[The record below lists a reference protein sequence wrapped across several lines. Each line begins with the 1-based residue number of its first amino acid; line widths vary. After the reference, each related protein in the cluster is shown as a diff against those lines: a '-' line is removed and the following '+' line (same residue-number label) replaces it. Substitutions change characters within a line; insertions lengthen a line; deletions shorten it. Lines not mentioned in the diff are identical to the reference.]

1 MSFLCVLPMTTRTTM
16 TVTQSVCKICRYRSA
31 GAAIKNDVS
40 KSYVI
45 TFEAMHVPKC
55 WEKHLS
61 VSNKTHVKI
70 WPSVLG
76 ISDPIMDLE
85 ALIVWRSRWS
95 VRDQKEILGKKYL
108 IVEKNKT
115 KRKNILQR
123 KTKWRGKVHSLLLRK
138 KRIEKEKEENRK
150 KISLLV
156 RRRKTILPLEYS
168 FWVQSEKIVP
178 GIQLSIEIHKGTT
191 N

>member
-1 MSFLCVLPMTTRTTM
+1 MCNQTCFSVDTFTFLYMMMMMMMMMTMMTNIIPYWRTKTHIWEKVLMGIWASAPMTTRTTM
-16 TVTQSVCKICRYRSA
+16 TVTQSVCKICRYRSS

-85 ALIVWRSRWS
+85 ALIVWRLRWS
-95 VRDQKEILGKKYL
+95 VRDQKEILGKK
-108 IVEKNKT
+108 IFNCREKQNKA
-115 KRKNILQR
+115 
-123 KTKWRGKVHSLLLRK
+123 
-138 KRIEKEKEENRK
+138 
-150 KISLLV
+150 
-156 RRRKTILPLEYS
+156 
-168 FWVQSEKIVP
+168 
-178 GIQLSIEIHKGTT
+178 
-191 N
+191 

>member
-1 MSFLCVLPMTTRTTM
+1 MSEG
-16 TVTQSVCKICRYRSA
+16 Q
-31 GAAIKNDVS
+31 DDQ
-40 KSYVI
+40 
-45 TFEAMHVPKC
+45 
-55 WEKHLS
+55 
-61 VSNKTHVKI
+61 
-70 WPSVLG
+70 LG
-76 ISDPIMDLE
+76 I
-85 ALIVWRSRWS
+85 R
-95 VRDQKEILGKKYL
+95 KKYLGKKYL

-178 GIQLSIEIHKGTT
+178 GIQLSIEIHKGIT